1 MAFLQPL
8 FCGAPEKKISEQNL
22 TFTFHEQRKLAIFY
36 AEHNKPLRFQH
47 LHKLFSSNTVIT
59 FGLETLQT
67 DSVVIFYRSLYA
79 MNVAQNTST

>member
-36 AEHNKPLRFQH
+36 AEHNKP
-47 LHKLFSSNTVIT
+47 
-59 FGLETLQT
+59 
-67 DSVVIFYRSLYA
+67 
-79 MNVAQNTST
+79 